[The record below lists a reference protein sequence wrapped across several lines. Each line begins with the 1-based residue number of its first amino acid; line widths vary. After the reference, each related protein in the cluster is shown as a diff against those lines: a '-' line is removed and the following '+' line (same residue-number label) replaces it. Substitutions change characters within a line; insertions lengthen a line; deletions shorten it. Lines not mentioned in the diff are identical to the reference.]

1 MKLHKGQIAKR
12 QLEAALDLFFSEGE
26 PLAVVTLAAAAEEVL
41 GDLLQRRG
49 GDRMLDHIIHLDKKL
64 TGTGRPFAVV
74 IEEVNGIRNALKHA
88 KRPEEDDVELDPTS
102 HAVVWLSR
110 ALANYSIWEPE
121 GVTPRMLQFYEH
133 LQVLHPGVLPKGP
146 QA

>member
-12 QLEAALDLFFSEGE
+12 QLETALDLFFSEGE
-26 PLAVVTLAAAAEEVL
+26 PLAVVTLAGAAEEVL

-49 GDRMLDHIIHLDKKL
+49 GDRMLDHIVHLDRKL
-64 TGTGRPFAVV
+64 TGTGRSFAVV
-74 IEEVNGIRNALKHA
+74 NEEVNGIRNALKHA
-88 KRPEEDDVELDPTS
+88 KRPEEDEVELDPTA

-110 ALANYSIWEPE
+110 ALVNYSTWEPE
-121 GVTPRMLQFYEH
+121 GVTPRMLQFYER
-133 LQVLHPGVLPKGP
+133 LQSLYPDVPPKSP